1 MAKAKK
7 QEKTIEQRLEE
18 ALVLYEKTPYEL
30 PSNWR
35 WTTFEQIA
43 NLYTGNSIN
52 EREKELKYTGLS
64 EGYNYIATKDIGFD
78 YEIEYENG
86 IKIPYEETR
95 FKKARKGASL
105 LCIEGGSAGRKSG
118 FLQEEVCF
126 VNKLCCF
133 DFHGLVDKLYFYYLQ
148 SNEFFNLFNANKVGL
163 IGGVSVNNLKQI
175 AVPLAPLEEQ
185 KRIVEIIEKQFAKL
199 DEARDLI
206 QKSLDSFA
214 DRKSAIL
221 HKAFTGELT
230 KNWREIR
237 HKQFECTNKKL
248 NEVCPL
254 ITDGTH
260 QTPTYTDERGYIFLS
275 SKNVRAG
282 VIDWDNIKYIP
293 ESLHKEL
300 YSRLAPRKDDIL
312 LAKNGTTGI
321 AAIVDRDCVFDIYVS
336 LALIRPNILE
346 VIPKYLLYVISTPEV
361 KRYFDSSLKG
371 IGVPNL
377 HLKYIRE
384 TIIPIPSLDEQE
396 EIVRILDSIFEKED
410 KSKEL
415 LDMLDTID
423 EMKKSILA
431 RAFRGQLGTSNP
443 TDEPATDLLRKILE
457 QSN

>member
-30 PSNWR
+30 PSNWC
-35 WTTFEQIA
+35 WTAFEQIA

-105 LCIEGGSAGRKSG
+105 LCIEGGSAGRKLG

-206 QKSLDSFA
+206 QESLDSFA

-230 KNWREIR
+230 KKWREGKGVYRTTNEMSLGDYMFPMETKKPKKEEEYFDYIDIDSIDN
-237 HKQFECTNKKL
+237 KQQRVVKPKKILVKEAPSRAARGLKEDDIVFSMVRPYLRNIAYITKNLSHCIASTGFYVCRCKNGL
-248 NEVCPL
+248 NPHYLFYYLCNQEL
-254 ITDGTH
+254 LDYLTEH
-260 QTPTYTDERGYIFLS
+260 FMRG
-275 SKNVRAG
+275 
-282 VIDWDNIKYIP
+282 DNSPSI
-293 ESLHKEL
+293 
-300 YSRLAPRKDDIL
+300 RKDDL
-312 LAKNGTTGI
+312 LGLK
-321 AAIVDRDCVFDIYVS
+321 
-336 LALIRPNILE
+336 L
-346 VIPKYLLYVISTPEV
+346 VIPSTE
-361 KRYFDSSLKG
+361 
-371 IGVPNL
+371 
-377 HLKYIRE
+377 
-384 TIIPIPSLDEQE
+384 EQE

-415 LDMLDTID
+415 IDMLDKID

-443 TDEPATDLLRKILE
+443 TDEPATDFLRKILE
-457 QSN
+457 YNNV

>member
-7 QEKTIEQRLEE
+7 QEKPIEQRLEE

-30 PSNWR
+30 PKNWCWVKLEDLTNITAGGTPAR
-35 WTTFEQIA
+35 NNHRYWDNGQIPWVKISDLSGKHVETTEERITQLGLDNSSAKIFKKGTI
-43 NLYTGNSIN
+43 LYTIFATIGEVAILNIDAATNQAIAGITCKEPYNLDYMYYVLLVLKDLLVSKAKGVAQVNINQSIL
-52 EREKELKYTGLS
+52 KETP
-64 EGYNYIATKDIGFD
+64 I
-78 YEIEYENG
+78 
-86 IKIPYEETR
+86 
-95 FKKARKGASL
+95 
-105 LCIEGGSAGRKSG
+105 
-118 FLQEEVCF
+118 
-126 VNKLCCF
+126 
-133 DFHGLVDKLYFYYLQ
+133 
-148 SNEFFNLFNANKVGL
+148 
-163 IGGVSVNNLKQI
+163 
-175 AVPLAPLEEQ
+175 PLAPIEEQ

-206 QKSLDSFA
+206 QASLDSFA

-237 HKQFECTNKKL
+237 HKQFEWTNKKL

-396 EIVRILDSIFEKED
+396 EIVRVLDSIFEKED

-443 TDEPATDLLRKILE
+443 TDEPATDLLKKILE
-457 QSN
+457 QNN

>member
-30 PSNWR
+30 PSNWC

-105 LCIEGGSAGRKSG
+105 LCIEGGSAGRKLG

-185 KRIVEIIEKQFAKL
+185 KRIVEIIDKQFAKL

-206 QKSLDSFA
+206 QESLDTFV
-214 DRKSAIL
+214 DRKSTIL

-230 KNWREIR
+230 KGWRICKNIDIKSWDMIKLGQLGILERGKSKHRPRNDPKLFGGKYPFVQTGDIANANKYILY
-237 HKQFECTNKKL
+237 HKQTLSEAGLQQSKL
-248 NEVCPL
+248 FPKGTLC
-254 ITDGTH
+254 IT
-260 QTPTYTDERGYIFLS
+260 
-275 SKNVRAG
+275 
-282 VIDWDNIKYIP
+282 
-293 ESLHKEL
+293 
-300 YSRLAPRKDDIL
+300 
-312 LAKNGTTGI
+312 I
-321 AAIVDRDCVFDIYVS
+321 AANIGDVAILSYDCCFPDSVVGFTPYKEVSSEFIYYKMKTLQSDLEANAPATAQKNINLKILNDI
-336 LALIRPNILE
+336 NIC
-346 VIPKYLLYVISTPEV
+346 IPTFI
-361 KRYFDSSLKG
+361 
-371 IGVPNL
+371 
-377 HLKYIRE
+377 
-384 TIIPIPSLDEQE
+384 EQE
-396 EIVRILDSIFEKED
+396 EIVRILNEFFEKED

-415 LDMLDTID
+415 IDMLDKID

-457 QSN
+457 QNN